1 MLGPWLQDLES
12 LEAISQDAD
21 TRKIFLKMAAM
32 SHAGRL
38 PTFIAEVVSDQ
49 ELDDTTKGHLT
60 ELAQDRLFLVAVED
74 YLRRT
79 QLLH

>member
-1 MLGPWLQDLES
+1 MLGPWLHDLDA

-38 PTFIAEVVSDQ
+38 PNFIAEVASDQ
-49 ELDDTTKGHLT
+49 ELDETTKDHLT

-79 QLLH
+79 QRLH